1 MKCSRCYTQIPPNEE
16 ITKTSIFPFYQTE
29 KLCQKCAQERD
40 KQKRWYWIILG
51 IIVLITLITILG
63 IFWKVGKIFDK
74 IWKKFPSN

>member
-40 KQKRWYWIILG
+40 KQKR
-51 IIVLITLITILG
+51 
-63 IFWKVGKIFDK
+63 
-74 IWKKFPSN
+74 